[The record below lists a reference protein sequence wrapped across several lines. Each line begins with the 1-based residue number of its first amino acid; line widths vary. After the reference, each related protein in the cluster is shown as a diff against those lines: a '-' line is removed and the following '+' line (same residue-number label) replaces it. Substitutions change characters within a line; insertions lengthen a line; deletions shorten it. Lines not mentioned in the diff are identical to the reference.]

1 MDINEMSGYGISQT
15 IAKIIEEGFTMD
27 EETGEIL
34 FQGDDLEALQEAL
47 DKKINSICGYIEFCE
62 NRADGLKKR
71 KQEIETNQKHYTN
84 KAEHLKRYLNMLLEM
99 NGKTDGMETDDYR
112 VSYRKSTKSEIYD
125 EDALKKYIE
134 SKPELKEKYYK
145 VTYEIKNKELSND
158 VKTGITIPG
167 FRLVENKNLQIN

>member
-15 IAKIIEEGFTMD
+15 IAQIIENGFTID
-27 EETGEIL
+27 EETGEVL
-34 FQGDDLEALQEAL
+34 FQSDDLEALQEAL
-47 DKKINSICGYIEFCE
+47 DKKINSICGYIKFCE

-71 KQEIETNQKHYTN
+71 KQEIDANQKHYTN
-84 KAEHLKRYLNMLLEM
+84 KAEYLKKYLNTLLEM
-99 NGKTDGMETDDYR
+99 NGKSDGIETDDYR

-145 VTYEIKNKELSND
+145 ITYEIKNKELSD
-158 VKTGITIPG
+158 DTKTGTNIPG
-167 FRLVENKNLQIN
+167 FRLIENRNLQIK